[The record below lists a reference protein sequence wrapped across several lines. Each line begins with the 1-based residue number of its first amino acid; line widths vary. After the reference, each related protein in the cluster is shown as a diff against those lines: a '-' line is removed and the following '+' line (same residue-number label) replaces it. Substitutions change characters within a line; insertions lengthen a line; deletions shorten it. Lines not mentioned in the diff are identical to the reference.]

1 MTGIGS
7 QFFIFL
13 IIWWLVLFA
22 VLPWGIRRQE
32 SDEVGHDPGAPANPM
47 LLKKA
52 MITTAIAV
60 LIWGSYFVAS
70 HYLGFS
76 ILELTGVTQP
86 Q

>member
-1 MTGIGS
+1 MTGIAS

-32 SDEVGHDPGAPANPM
+32 SGDIGHDPGAPANPM

-52 MITTAIAV
+52 LITTVVAIV
-60 LIWGSYFVAS
+60 IWGAYFIAS

-76 ILELTGVTQP
+76 ILELSGIERP
-86 Q
+86 A

>member
-1 MTGIGS
+1 MSAIAS

-32 SDEVGHDPGAPANPM
+32 SGDAGHDPGAPANPM

-52 MITTAIAV
+52 LITTLIAIA
-60 LIWGSYFVAS
+60 IWGAYFFAE
-70 HYLGFS
+70 HFLGFS
-76 ILELTGVTQP
+76 ILELSGIERP
-86 Q
+86 A

>member
-22 VLPWGIRRQE
+22 VLPWGVRRQE
-32 SDEVGHDPGAPANPM
+32 SDDPGHDPGAPANPM

-52 MITTAIAV
+52 VVTTVIAL
-60 LIWGSYFVAS
+60 LIWGTYFVAS
-70 HYLGFS
+70 RYLGFS
-76 ILELTGVTQP
+76 FLELTGVSQP
-86 Q
+86 D

>member
-1 MTGIGS
+1 MT

-22 VLPWGIRRQE
+22 VLPWGVRRQE

-52 MITTAIAV
+52 VITTAIA
-60 LIWGSYFVAS
+60 LALWGAFFLATQ
-70 HYLGFS
+70 YLGLS
-76 ILELTGVTQP
+76 ILELTGVARP
-86 Q
+86 S